1 MVVSSTHMLAHDRV
15 GAVHVN
21 TTGKSYRARVNGER
35 VGGRQMGTD
44 DRSFREDNDPAI
56 TLGGLDDE
64 GLLAA
69 VREVLARDEPPPD
82 WSVDL
87 AKGSYGLRAVDAEL
101 AALTSDS
108 GLTTAG
114 SVVRSG
120 TAPRLAVFDT
130 DDLSIEVEIEPNTRA
145 GSWRLVG
152 QLIPASPARIQIR
165 QQRAEPVWVDV
176 DDFGRFAAD
185 HLAGGSL
192 SLMCMREGTRAVVTE
207 WMAIS

>member
-1 MVVSSTHMLAHDRV
+1 MSA
-15 GAVHVN
+15 
-21 TTGKSYRARVNGER
+21 
-35 VGGRQMGTD
+35 D
-44 DRSFREDNDPAI
+44 DRSYGEGTDPAS

-69 VREVLARDEPPPD
+69 VREMLGREEPPPD

-87 AKGSYGLRAVDAEL
+87 AKSSYGLRAVDAEL

-108 GLTTAG
+108 GLATARSG
-114 SVVRSG
+114 LRSG
-120 TAPRLAVFDT
+120 TEPRLAVFDT
-130 DDLSIEVEIEPNTRA
+130 ADLSLEIEIEPGTRA

-165 QQRAEPVWVDV
+165 QQQAEPVWVDA
-176 DDFGRFAAD
+176 DDLGRFAAD

-192 SLMCMREGTRAVVTE
+192 SLMCMREGTRAAVTE
-207 WMAIS
+207 WIAIS